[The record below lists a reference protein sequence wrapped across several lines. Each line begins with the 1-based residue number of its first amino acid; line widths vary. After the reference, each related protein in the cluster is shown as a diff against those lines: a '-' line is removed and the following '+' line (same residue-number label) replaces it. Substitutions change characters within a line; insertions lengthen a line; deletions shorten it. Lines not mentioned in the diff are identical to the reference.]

1 MANSA
6 RLATSDLR
14 IRFTDRSRPDVNTH
28 SVTEPSRAGAG
39 SVEQDYHITKTTR
52 KRKEGMKVDLS
63 TEQIKN
69 ISTPLALAGERC
81 REKPE
86 ITEVQQFGLHAL
98 SEGERRSGVSKC

>member
-1 MANSA
+1 M
-6 RLATSDLR
+6 
-14 IRFTDRSRPDVNTH
+14 
-28 SVTEPSRAGAG
+28 
-39 SVEQDYHITKTTR
+39 Q
-52 KRKEGMKVDLS
+52 VDLS

-69 ISTPLALAGERC
+69 ISAALALAGERC